1 MYVKDFQRTIKYFMI
16 TVLDYVTP
24 LQDHTVGVKYDWV
37 DISILVQENMQT
49 VKEIGSVQQG
59 YLSRVKSIKL
69 GKAVSA
75 Q

>member
-1 MYVKDFQRTIKYFMI
+1 
-16 TVLDYVTP
+16 
-24 LQDHTVGVKYDWV
+24 
-37 DISILVQENMQT
+37 MQA

-75 Q
+75 